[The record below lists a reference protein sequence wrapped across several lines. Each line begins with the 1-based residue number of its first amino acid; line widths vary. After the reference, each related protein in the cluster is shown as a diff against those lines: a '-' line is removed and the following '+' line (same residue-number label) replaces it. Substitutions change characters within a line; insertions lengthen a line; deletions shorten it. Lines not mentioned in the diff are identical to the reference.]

1 MALRFSLPI
10 PLSGADDRSLPPAI
24 LPPGAVH
31 GSARQSASFKRISLT
46 RLELKIPV
54 DLTRAVEKNFTPMQ
68 PPRVKSTI
76 LLGHF
81 KRWCK

>member
-31 GSARQSASFKRISLT
+31 GSATQSASFKRISLT

-54 DLTRAVEKNFTPMQ
+54 CQSTHPSCRKEVLTPMDDAAAE
-68 PPRVKSTI
+68 S
-76 LLGHF
+76 
-81 KRWCK
+81 

>member
-31 GSARQSASFKRISLT
+31 GSATQSASFKRISLT

-54 DLTRAVEKNFTPMQ
+54 SPVVSPEL
-68 PPRVKSTI
+68 S
-76 LLGHF
+76 
-81 KRWCK
+81 KRSSHTDAAAES